1 MDYKI
6 KSKKI
11 QSENTVEPVET
22 LSKLIAWGGGLF
34 PNRSR
39 KTLKKTTK
47 ICRT

>member
-22 LSKLIAWGGGLF
+22 LSKLIAWGGGYSLTA
-34 PNRSR
+34 RG
-39 KTLKKTTK
+39 KH
-47 ICRT
+47 